1 MEFNYTHYQ
10 NLNISENSS
19 DEDIEFAYDYLSQ
32 KYSNDF
38 DFVRKISYSYNVLI
52 DPVAR
57 TEYDSELKKIET
69 DAGYEFENRK
79 IIYILISTTALI
91 VSSYFTYVK
100 YKDDFSNFI
109 NIQLNEKSKE
119 SKQENFYAEDKIS
132 HKKNIDETQKNI
144 KSGSSEKTNFSQLAI
159 SALSTLYNKSDLS
172 GSVKIANDKLA
183 TIWFEQDFYLK
194 NDLYH
199 TVFIYENDLDENSE
213 VWGMNGV
220 SVQIDV
226 VTYKKNDVEWS
237 LVTAQKNVASKDDG
251 VGNYGKPSGYGAES
265 IKTLNNDL
273 FFLIEDSRISE
284 TDKKMYAYDDTFKQ
298 LFIYMNDKWIY
309 AGSIN
314 SSASNEDQLSL
325 STFKYKWKYKG
336 SISLNEK
343 IDNSIPD
350 IIVKKI
356 GTELDNSE
364 ENIVFA
370 KDDIYHF
377 NGTRYTKIK
386 PKEKIFLEQDLLT
399 KWNNAHSV
407 SHIQEISDLYDSTV
421 KFYGQTKSNQEVI
434 NAKIDF
440 LKKYPNFKQEVSLNN
455 VSNDGDVLKIKFNKD
470 VILESNLTKYT
481 SYLEFH
487 NIAGVWK
494 IIAESDTVTD
504 ENLSKNQSKR
514 ENIVKEKNEC
524 YNLWYQ
530 RNLIYA
536 ENGYCFTSN
545 LGKEVFKNFHCVI
558 TPHKLSNK
566 DKNKV
571 DDIINQ
577 EKKLGCDINT
587 DNAQY
592 APNLVNPSK

>member
-1 MEFNYTHYQ
+1 MEFNYTHYH

-19 DEDIEFAYDYLSQ
+19 DDEIEFAYEYLSE
-32 KYSNDF
+32 KYSSDF
-38 DFVRKISYSYNVLI
+38 SFLKKISDSYNVLI
-52 DPVAR
+52 DPVLR
-57 TEYDSELKKIET
+57 TEYDIELKKIEKNS
-69 DAGYEFENRK
+69 GYESENKK
-79 IIYILISTTALI
+79 IIYILIGTTALI
-91 VSSYFTYVK
+91 VSSYFTYVN

-109 NIQLNEKSKE
+109 NIKLNEKSKE
-119 SKQENFYAEDKIS
+119 SEQENSYSEDKIY
-132 HKKNIDETQKNI
+132 HKKNIDETQENV
-144 KSGSSEKTNFSQLAI
+144 KSERSEKINFSQLAI

-172 GSVKIANDKLA
+172 GSVKIENDKLA
-183 TIWFEQDFYLK
+183 TIWFEQDFYLN
-194 NDLYH
+194 NDQYH
-199 TVFIYENDLDENSE
+199 TVFIYENDLDENNE
-213 VWGMNGV
+213 VIWMNGV
-220 SVQIDV
+220 SVQIDI
-226 VTYKKNDVEWS
+226 VTYKKNDTEWS

-265 IKTLNNDL
+265 IKTLNNNM
-273 FFLIEDSRISE
+273 FFLIEGSGISE
-284 TDKKMYAYDDTFKQ
+284 TDKKMYPYYETFKQ
-298 LFIYMNDKWIY
+298 LFIYMNNKWIY

-314 SSASNEDQLSL
+314 SSASNEGQLSL

-343 IDNSIPD
+343 NDNSIPD

-386 PKEKIFLEQDLLT
+386 PKEKTFLEQDLLT

-421 KFYGQTKSNQEVI
+421 KFYGQIKSNQEVI
-434 NAKIDF
+434 NAKINF

-455 VSNDGDVLKIKFNKD
+455 VSNDGDILKITFNKD
-470 VILESNLTKYT
+470 VTLESNPTQYL

-487 NIAGVWK
+487 NIAGAWK
-494 IIAESDTVTD
+494 IITESDAVTD
-504 ENLSKNQSKR
+504 ENLSKNKSKI
-514 ENIVKEKNEC
+514 ENFVKEKKC
-524 YNLWYQ
+524 YNFWYQ

-558 TPHKLSNK
+558 TPQSLSNK

-587 DNAQY
+587 DNTQY
-592 APNLVNPSK
+592 APNLIDPSQ